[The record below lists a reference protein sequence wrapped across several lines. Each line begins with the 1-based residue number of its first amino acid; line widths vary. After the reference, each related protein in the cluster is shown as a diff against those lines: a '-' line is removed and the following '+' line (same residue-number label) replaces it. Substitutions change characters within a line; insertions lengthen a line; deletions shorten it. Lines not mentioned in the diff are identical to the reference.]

1 MKSIFIFRRDFRIF
15 DNHGLIKCFENSDE
29 VLLIFIFTPEQITK
43 NKYFSSNS
51 FQFLIESLEDL
62 NDEFNKYNAHI
73 HFYFGENVEILKKIE
88 KIYKYDTIYCNK
100 DFTPYAIQR
109 DNSIETYLEKENI
122 NNNTNNTNTNNTN
135 TNKSKKLILVED
147 YLLAPM
153 GTFCKKDESAYEVYG
168 AFRKNSMNFEIE
180 EVNTLFDLN
189 KKDYKNKIIK
199 IKNNFSLNDLDK
211 YYTKNANIMV
221 HGGRKNALKKVKNI
235 NNFATYDECRNILDY
250 STTHLSS
257 YIKYG
262 TVSIREVYY
271 KIVYKFG
278 KDCGLI
284 NQLFWR
290 EFYFYIGYYFP
301 RVLEGKSLKEKYDKI
316 QWSNN
321 HKYIEAWKKGLT
333 GYPVVDACMH
343 ELNCIGFMH
352 NRGRLIT
359 SGILIKILQCDW
371 RIGEE
376 YFATKLIDYD
386 PLVNNGNWQWSSSS
400 GADSTPYFRIFNPW
414 LQSKKFDPN
423 CIYIKKWLPELNL
436 VPNKEIHQW
445 NKYYQNYKNI
455 NYPGPIN
462 NYEEARKETIEL
474 YKKALYD

>member
-1 MKSIFIFRRDFRIF
+1 MKSIFIFRRDFRLF
-15 DNHGLIKCFENSDE
+15 DNHGIIKCLKESE
-29 VLLIFIFTPEQITK
+29 EIILIFIFTPEQIIN
-43 NKYFSSNS
+43 NKYFSSNA

-62 NDEFNKYNAHI
+62 NKELKKYNTEI
-73 HFYFGENVEILKKIE
+73 YFYFGENIEILKKIK
-88 KIYKYDTIYCNK
+88 KIYNYDAIYCNK
-100 DFTPYAIQR
+100 DFTPYAIKR
-109 DNSIETYLEKENI
+109 DSLINEYLEKEE
-122 NNNTNNTNTNNTN
+122 
-135 TNKSKKLILVED
+135 KQLFLVED

-153 GTFCKKDESAYEVYG
+153 NTFCKKDGTAYEVYG
-168 AFRKNSMNFEIE
+168 AFRKNSMNFTIE
-180 EVNTLFDLN
+180 KVNSSFN
-189 KKDYKNKIIK
+189 INKNKFVS
-199 IKNNFSLNDLDK
+199 IKNNFNLKDLQK
-211 YYTKNANIMV
+211 YYKINPNIMV
-221 HGGRKNALKKVKNI
+221 HGGRKNALKIIEKI
-235 NNFATYDECRNILDY
+235 SSFGSYEECRNILDY
-250 STTHLSS
+250 NTTHLSS

-262 TVSIREVYY
+262 TISIREIYH
-271 KIVYKFG
+271 KIVNVFG
-278 KDCGLI
+278 KECVLI

-316 QWSNN
+316 IWVNN
-321 HKYIEAWKKGLT
+321 PIYIEAWKEAKT
-333 GYPVVDACMH
+333 GYPVVDACIR
-343 ELNCIGFMH
+343 ELNTIGFMH

-423 CIYIKKWLPELNL
+423 CIYIKKWLPELKN

-455 NYPGPIN
+455 NYNGPIN
-462 NYEEARKETIEL
+462 NYEEARKETLDL
-474 YKKALYD
+474 YKKYLT